1 MSPEFADH
9 RRSDD
14 SAPPDERP
22 AEGTPPPGGTG
33 PDPTWE
39 HGLDRPVRE
48 GTGGPTPDPGGM
60 LPWPGAPSPGA
71 PAGPYQISAAPQ
83 PPQPLARRLAVGAG
97 VVLALILLGVPLGL
111 LWVAVS
117 PQVPV
122 VRTETGTVLTQPQP
136 EEFIAADGWFS
147 LLGLGFGVLAAIVF
161 WLVLRRQ
168 RGPLSLLLLAVGGIG
183 AAVVAWQVGRRI
195 GLDEYQRLL
204 TTAPLGEQFN
214 KPPDLRAGAFEWL
227 YGWLPTVQGNLLLPA
242 FGAVVTY
249 TLLAGWSRWPDLRP
263 EPELEFP
270 PGSGPQPEPWP
281 GPTPTPG
288 SISWG
293 SSVPPAPAGAP
304 APPEP
309 GAAEPPRD

>member
-22 AEGTPPPGGTG
+22 AEGTSPPGGTG
-33 PDPTWE
+33 PDPTRE
-39 HGLDRPVRE
+39 QGLGRPARE
-48 GTGGPTPDPGGM
+48 GAGGPTVDPVGT
-60 LPWPGAPSPGA
+60 PSWPGALPPGA
-71 PAGPYQISAAPQ
+71 PAGPYWIPALPQ
-83 PPQPLARRLAVGAG
+83 PQPLGRRLAVGAG
-97 VVLALILLGVPLGL
+97 ALLALILLGVPLGL

-117 PQVPV
+117 PQIPV

-147 LLGLGFGVLAAIVF
+147 LLGFGFGVLAAIVF

-204 TTAPLGEQFN
+204 ATAPLGEQFN

-263 EPELEFP
+263 ELEP
-270 PGSGPQPEPWP
+270 GPQPEPGP
-281 GPTPTPG
+281 GPQP
-288 SISWG
+288 ISWG

-309 GAAEPPRD
+309 GAAEPPRG